1 MEERIIEILDEFVE
15 TNIEIK
21 PESMLVANLG
31 LSSLDVVNIV
41 VALEEEYDIEI
52 PDHVIPAF
60 ATVHDIKDYL
70 DAHV

>member
-15 TNIEIK
+15 TN
-21 PESMLVANLG
+21 
-31 LSSLDVVNIV
+31 
-41 VALEEEYDIEI
+41 IEI

>member
-1 MEERIIEILDEFVE
+1 
-15 TNIEIK
+15 
-21 PESMLVANLG
+21 MLVANLG